1 MRLELVTESLA
12 SGAVLIS
19 LQGELDLACAYTF
32 DRELRRIEADKP
44 HCIVNDLRKLAFAD
58 SSGLG
63 RLLGARR
70 RARRDGRRLVLVR
83 GSEAIQRLLAIAG
96 IEESFEVVGAV
107 PPELGTATRDAA
119 ESVPP

>member
-1 MRLELVTESLA
+1 VRLEVIAESLA
-12 SGAVLIS
+12 SGAVLVS

-32 DRELRRIEADKP
+32 DRELRRIEAGRP
-44 HCIVNDLRKLAFAD
+44 SCIVIDMRKLAFVD

-83 GSEAIQRLLAIAG
+83 GSQAIQRLLAIAG
-96 IEESFEVVGAV
+96 IEESFEVVGEV
-107 PPELGTATRDAA
+107 PAELGAPEPAPRD
-119 ESVPP
+119 